1 MRIQIT
7 LADVAKAAGV
17 HAATVSRAMSEVS
30 ATQVNSE
37 TVKRIRKIAKEMG
50 YTANTVARGLRTR
63 KSMTIGVV
71 VPDLTNPIF
80 PPIVRGIDDELSTQ
94 GYSSLIVNT
103 DGSEVK
109 EEKLFRLLMERQVDG
124 LIIATGHM
132 SNTTLVEYHA
142 QGLKV
147 VMVNREGAGVP
158 YPSVT
163 GDDSAGIALILKHL
177 GDLGHKSII
186 YLAGPPGFS
195 TSKIRSRSIADGCK
209 NLRIKCKVF
218 KTSAYSI
225 RAGEETMD
233 KILSE
238 AKPTFT
244 AVVAGNDLVAL
255 GVYHS
260 LKKRGLR
267 IPEDISVV
275 GFNNMA
281 FSGDFAPPLTT
292 VSAPHYE
299 MGVEA
304 ARLLLHHIQENLGSA
319 VKMTLPVSLVVRGST
334 SKAL

>member
-1 MRIQIT
+1 MRNQIT

-17 HAATVSRAMSEVS
+17 HSATVSRAMSEDTS
-30 ATQVNSE
+30 SQVNSE
-37 TVKRIRKIAKEMG
+37 TFKRIRKIAKEMG

-80 PPIVRGIDDELSTQ
+80 PPIVRGIDDQLFPQ

-109 EEKLFRLLMERQVDG
+109 EEKLFQLLMERQVDG

-132 SNTTLVEYHA
+132 ANTTLVDYHA
-142 QGLKV
+142 RGLKV
-147 VMVNREGAGVP
+147 VMVNREATGVS
-158 YPSVT
+158 YPSVI
-163 GDDSAGIALILKHL
+163 GDDSVGIASILSHL
-177 GDLGHKSII
+177 RDLGHKNII
-186 YLAGPPGFS
+186 YLAGPTGFS
-195 TSKIRSRSIADGCK
+195 TSKIRSRAFTEGCK
-209 NLRIKCKVF
+209 NLSLRGKIF
-218 KTSAYSI
+218 KTISYSVNS
-225 RAGEETMD
+225 GEETME
-233 KILSE
+233 KILALGS
-238 AKPTFT
+238 PSFT

-260 LKKRGLR
+260 LRGRGLR

-281 FSGDFAPPLTT
+281 FAEDFSPPLTT
-292 VSAPHYE
+292 VSAPHYD

-304 ARLLLHHIQENLGSA
+304 ARLLLQQISENQGSA
-319 VKMTLPVSLVVRGST
+319 VKMTLPVTLIVRCST
-334 SKAL
+334 GKVL

>member
-1 MRIQIT
+1 MRNQIT

-17 HAATVSRAMSEVS
+17 HSATVSRAMSEDTS
-30 ATQVNSE
+30 SQVNSE
-37 TVKRIRKIAKEMG
+37 TFKRIRKIAKEMG

-80 PPIVRGIDDELSTQ
+80 PPIVRGIDDQLFPQ

-109 EEKLFRLLMERQVDG
+109 EEKLFQLLMERQVDG

-132 SNTTLVEYHA
+132 ANTTLVDYHA
-142 QGLKV
+142 RGLKV
-147 VMVNREGAGVP
+147 VMVNREATGEP
-158 YPSVT
+158 YPSVI
-163 GDDSAGIALILKHL
+163 GDDSAGIALILSHL
-177 GDLGHKSII
+177 RDLGHKSII
-186 YLAGPPGFS
+186 YLVGPTGFS
-195 TSKIRSRSIADGCK
+195 TSKIRSRAFTESCK
-209 NLRIKCKVF
+209 NLSLRGKIF
-218 KTSAYSI
+218 KTISYSVNS
-225 RAGEETMD
+225 GEETME
-233 KILSE
+233 KILAMGS
-238 AKPTFT
+238 PSFT

-260 LKKRGLR
+260 LRGRGLR

-281 FSGDFAPPLTT
+281 FAEDFSPPLTT
-292 VSAPHYE
+292 VSAPHYD

-304 ARLLLHHIQENLGSA
+304 ARLLLQQISENQASA
-319 VKMTLPVSLVVRGST
+319 VKMTLPVTLIVRCST
-334 SKAL
+334 GKVL

>member
-1 MRIQIT
+1 MRIQVT
-7 LADVAKAAGV
+7 LADIAKAAGV
-17 HAATVSRAMSEVS
+17 HSATVSRAMSDDS
-30 ATQVNSE
+30 STQVNSE

-63 KSMTIGVV
+63 RSMTIGVV

-80 PPIVRGIDDELSTQ
+80 PPIVRGIDDVLSPQ

-103 DGSEVK
+103 DGSELK
-109 EEKLFRLLMERQVDG
+109 EENLFRLLMERQVDG

-132 SNTTLVEYHA
+132 ANTTLVDYHA
-142 QGLKV
+142 RGLKV

-163 GDDSAGIALILKHL
+163 GDDSAGIALILEHL
-177 GDLGHKSII
+177 RYLGHKNII
-186 YLAGPPGFS
+186 YLAGPNGFS
-195 TSKIRSRSIADGCK
+195 TSKIRSQSFTDGCK
-209 NLRIKCKVF
+209 NLGFKGKIF
-218 KTSAYSI
+218 KTISYSI
-225 RAGEETMD
+225 KAGEETMD
-233 KILSE
+233 KILTDENPS
-238 AKPTFT
+238 FT

-260 LKKRGLR
+260 LRKRGFK
-267 IPEDISVV
+267 IPEDFSVV

-281 FSGDFAPPLTT
+281 FSSDFAPPLTT
-292 VSAPHYE
+292 VSAPHYD

-304 ARLLLHHIQENLGSA
+304 ARLLLHQIQENHATA

-334 SKAL
+334 AKVL